1 MKKKIILIFVLF
13 TIVSACGFK
22 VVNQDQLRNFNIE
35 KIVASGDK
43 RINYFIKNKLKINRN
58 IENKKLIT
66 LNLNTKKTKSVKE
79 KNIKNEIT
87 KYEIRILVDIKF
99 TILGENKVGSFA
111 LVDTG
116 DYDVSKIHSQT
127 LNNEKNLIKILTEN
141 ISDELNENCLLYTSP
156 SPRD

>member
-127 LNNEKNLIKILTEN
+127 FNNEKNLIKILTEN
-141 ISDELNENCLLYTSP
+141 ISDELNENLVTKVNEL
-156 SPRD
+156 

>member
-1 MKKKIILIFVLF
+1 MNKKIILIFILF
-13 TIVSACGFK
+13 TIFSACGFK
-22 VVNQDQLRNFNIE
+22 VVNQDKLRNFNIE

-43 RINYFIKNKLKINRN
+43 KINYFIKNKLKINRN
-58 IENKKLIT
+58 IKNKKLIT
-66 LNLNTKKTKSVKE
+66 LNLNTKKTKSIKE
-79 KNIKNEIT
+79 KNIRNEIT
-87 KYEIRILVDIKF
+87 KYEIKILVDIKF

-141 ISDELNENCLLYTSP
+141 ISDELNENLVTKVNEL
-156 SPRD
+156 

>member
-141 ISDELNENCLLYTSP
+141 ISDELNENLVTKVNEL
-156 SPRD
+156 

>member
-141 ISDELNENCLLYTSP
+141 ISEELNENLVTKVNEL
-156 SPRD
+156 

>member
-99 TILGENKVGSFA
+99 TILGENKVDSFA

-141 ISDELNENCLLYTSP
+141 ISEELNENLVTKVNEL
-156 SPRD
+156 

>member
-22 VVNQDQLRNFNIE
+22 IVNQDQLRNFNIE

-141 ISDELNENCLLYTSP
+141 ISDELNENLVTKVNEL
-156 SPRD
+156 

>member
-43 RINYFIKNKLKINRN
+43 KINYFIKNKLKINRN
-58 IENKKLIT
+58 IKNKKLIT
-66 LNLNTKKTKSVKE
+66 LNLNTKKTKSIKE
-79 KNIKNEIT
+79 KNIRNEIT
-87 KYEIRILVDIKF
+87 KYEIKILVDIKF
-99 TILGENKVGSFA
+99 TILGENKVDSFA

-141 ISDELNENCLLYTSP
+141 ISEELNENLVTKVNEL
-156 SPRD
+156 